1 MGGPGGRGGIG
12 GRRPGMLT
20 ASEPPLDGADVER
33 ERPEKPGPSGGRPR
47 DPRIAASPEFSID
60 QDGDNLAFRTERN
73 LRLLHSD
80 GTKRKKE
87 GDFGKSEVTAKIVKG
102 ALVVETKPEAGGK
115 RKETYVIDP
124 EGRLA
129 VDFEMEGPG
138 STVKFKLVYDA
149 VTTGQF

>member
-1 MGGPGGRGGIG
+1 MN
-12 GRRPGMLT
+12 
-20 ASEPPLDGADVER
+20 EPPLDGADVER
-33 ERPEKPGPSGGRPR
+33 ERPERQGPPPGQGQGGQGNAGGSPGGSGGPR
-47 DPRIAASPEFSID
+47 GPRIAASPEFAIE

-87 GDFGKSEVTAKIVKG
+87 GDSGKSEVTARIVKG
-102 ALVVETKPEAGGK
+102 TLVIETKPETGGK
-115 RKETYVIDP
+115 RKETYAIDA

-129 VDFEMEGPG
+129 IDFEMEGPG